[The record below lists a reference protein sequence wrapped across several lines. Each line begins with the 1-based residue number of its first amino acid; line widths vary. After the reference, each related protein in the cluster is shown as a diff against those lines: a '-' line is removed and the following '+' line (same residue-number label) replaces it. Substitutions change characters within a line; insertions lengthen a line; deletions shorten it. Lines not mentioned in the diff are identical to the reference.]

1 MSVWPW
7 YAGARA
13 GIAKCRDVCLRVLPV
28 EGEECQV
35 PGLDDVCLFVHVMCV
50 AWCARA
56 DSTCK
61 CAGTIS
67 QGAELCTAWVEQP
80 RSRAFAVRGL
90 CSCERAA
97 HLCAC
102 RVCCGVRCRLR
113 V

>member
-50 AWCARA
+50 AW
-56 DSTCK
+56 S
-61 CAGTIS
+61 GVLL
-67 QGAELCTAWVEQP
+67 QLLCGGLRCHACE
-80 RSRAFAVRGL
+80 AVRGP
-90 CSCERAA
+90 
-97 HLCAC
+97 
-102 RVCCGVRCRLR
+102 
-113 V
+113 